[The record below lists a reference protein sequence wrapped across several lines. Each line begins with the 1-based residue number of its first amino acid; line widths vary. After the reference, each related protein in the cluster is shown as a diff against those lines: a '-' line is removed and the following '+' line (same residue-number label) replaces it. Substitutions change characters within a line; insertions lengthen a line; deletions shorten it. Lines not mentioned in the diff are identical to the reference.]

1 MNELE
6 ELKLK
11 RERFVSYALTRDN
24 GDDYWKDV
32 DEITK
37 QIEKLENKKGKAF
50 ANRKRED
57 LRNPNDLYETPYSLT
72 WELQKLNII
81 EPNKT
86 IIDPCSVI
94 SLVSLN
100 HFEIA

>member
-1 MNELE
+1 MENNMNELE

-11 RERFVSYALTRDN
+11 RKKFVSYALTKDN
-24 GDDYWKDV
+24 GDDYWDDV

-37 QIEKLENKKGKAF
+37 QIEKFENKKGKAYV
-50 ANRKRED
+50 NRKKAEE
-57 LRNPNDLYETPYSLT
+57 RNENDFYETPYCLT

-86 IIDPCSVI
+86 IIDP
-94 SLVSLN
+94 
-100 HFEIA
+100 